1 MSRSLVLCAD
11 DFGMSAAIN
20 RAILDLIERE
30 RLSATSCMTTLPD
43 WRVGA
48 RDLARLRP
56 PVAIG
61 LHLNLTEGEGM
72 QPLGSAML
80 AGLLRKFPPGRLERE
95 IDRQLDAFE
104 DAMGAPP
111 DFVDGHQHVQ
121 MFPQIRDAL
130 AASLARRYPG
140 RPPWVRNARPP
151 LSGHDAPLKALA
163 LRGMGTGFGR
173 VLRRFG
179 LKMTRRFA
187 GLYSLRS
194 EVDFQGLME
203 GWLRG
208 LPNGTLVMC
217 HPGVSGD
224 AVPLAATRAAEAAY
238 LGSDRF
244 WVAAAEHGVR
254 LVPKPDLAG

>member
-11 DFGMSAAIN
+11 DFGMSAGIN
-20 RAILDLIERE
+20 RAILDLLERE

-43 WRVGA
+43 WRAGA

-56 PVAIG
+56 PAAIG

-72 QPLGSAML
+72 PSLRSAML
-80 AGLLRKFPPGRLERE
+80 ASLLRPFPPGRLECE

-130 AASLARRYPG
+130 AASLARRYPD

-151 LSGHDAPLKALA
+151 LSGHDAPLKALV
-163 LRGMGTGFGR
+163 LRGIGMGFRR
-173 VLRRFG
+173 VLHRFG
-179 LKMTRRFA
+179 MKVTRRFA
-187 GLYSLRS
+187 GLYSLRPAA
-194 EVDFQGLME
+194 DFRGLME
-203 GWLRG
+203 GWLRK
-208 LPNGTLVMC
+208 LPSGTLVMC
-217 HPGVSGD
+217 HPGMTAE
-224 AVPLAATRAAEAAY
+224 AVPLAATRAAEASY

-244 WVAAAEHGVR
+244 RVVAAECGVR
-254 LVPKPDLAG
+254 LVRQPDLI